1 VRRIAMLFR
10 PSLAVLLVGIL
21 AAAPACPVDLE
32 RGQSLYENHCRMCHE
47 SIAFKREDKIAKNYE
62 EVSAQVRRWQT
73 NTSLHWSAE
82 DIENVA
88 SYVARTYYKI
98 PCPAC

>member
-1 VRRIAMLFR
+1 MSFR
-10 PSLAVLLVGIL
+10 PSLAALLVGIL
-21 AAAPACPVDLE
+21 VCAPARPVDLE
-32 RGQSLYENHCRMCHE
+32 RGQVLYENHCRMCHD
-47 SIAFKREDKIAKNYE
+47 SIAFKREGKIAGNYE
-62 EVSAQVRRWQT
+62 EVRAQVIRWQT
-73 NTSLHWSAE
+73 NVSLHWSAE

>member
-1 VRRIAMLFR
+1 MVFR
-10 PSLAVLLVGIL
+10 LSFAPLLVGIL
-21 AAAPACPVDLE
+21 AAIPARALDLE
-32 RGQSLYENHCRMCHE
+32 RGRALYENHCRICHE
-47 SIAFKREDKIAKNYE
+47 SIAFERGDRIAKNYE

-73 NTSLHWSAE
+73 NMSLHWSAE